1 MAGMHFLDS
10 FFSAQKLGHCSDGCL
25 ALGSVGLGRGGF
37 VVVPKQGLSRDTH
50 PVCQSEQADE
60 LCKPTPVG
68 RGVWVAGTGK
78 VTGLGITPATG
89 GLTQPSDLVSSTVAD
104 RVSMSLQTTDGRP
117 PWTLTSTDA
126 H

>member
-1 MAGMHFLDS
+1 M
-10 FFSAQKLGHCSDGCL
+10 
-25 ALGSVGLGRGGF
+25 
-37 VVVPKQGLSRDTH
+37 
-50 PVCQSEQADE
+50 CQSEQADE

-68 RGVWVAGTGK
+68 GGVWVAGTGK

-104 RVSMSLQTTDGRP
+104 RVSHELTNNRRQASLDSDLNRCSLVLSLSDYS
-117 PWTLTSTDA
+117 W